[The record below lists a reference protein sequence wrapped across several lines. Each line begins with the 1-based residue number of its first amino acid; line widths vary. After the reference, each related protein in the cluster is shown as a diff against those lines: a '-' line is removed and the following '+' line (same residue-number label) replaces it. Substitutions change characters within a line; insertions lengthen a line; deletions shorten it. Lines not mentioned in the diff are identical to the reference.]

1 MEKPTPRIN
10 SAMLPNYINHSV
22 RLVGKIVQHNTF
34 GTKFVEIIGQVQP
47 DRSLQEFSSCNM
59 GDNFDMP
66 TYNKLVELSH
76 RYKELFE

>member
-1 MEKPTPRIN
+1 
-10 SAMLPNYINHSV
+10 
-22 RLVGKIVQHNTF
+22 HNTF

-59 GDNFDMP
+59 GDNFDLP

>member
-1 MEKPTPRIN
+1 GTK
-10 SAMLPNYINHSV
+10 A
-22 RLVGKIVQHNTF
+22 IVEASDHGQVMVSLIPHNTF

-59 GDNFDMP
+59 GDNFDLP